1 VDLDA
6 PFLVTVVLI
15 RNRMEVDLKVDI
27 PLD

>member
-6 PFLVTVVLI
+6 PFLVTAVLI